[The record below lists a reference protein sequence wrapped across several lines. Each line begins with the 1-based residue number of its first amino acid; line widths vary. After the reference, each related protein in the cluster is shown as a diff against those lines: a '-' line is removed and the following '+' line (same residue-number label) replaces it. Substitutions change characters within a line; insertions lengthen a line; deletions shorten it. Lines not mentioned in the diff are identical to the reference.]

1 MCDRRHLSIRETH
14 RRKGYFDVSSL
25 EIGRERPG
33 GEPTIDDLADTGG
46 EGNSDNT
53 ERGLESAVL
62 GRRGELRRD
71 CLFLKRS
78 SFVFIRLRDTDR
90 DKGLL
95 GDLGSVGA
103 SSPSAST
110 VRLLRGAGNVLDEV
124 FDLASEREAACC
136 IANVALLSATD
147 LRLVGTMAPGCE
159 GSPTRIPPGGDRLGL
174 RLKGALS
181 AGGLMAIAVIGEAV
195 SATGDTAMS

>member
-1 MCDRRHLSIRETH
+1 MR
-14 RRKGYFDVSSL
+14 
-25 EIGRERPG
+25 
-33 GEPTIDDLADTGG
+33 
-46 EGNSDNT
+46 
-53 ERGLESAVL
+53 
-62 GRRGELRRD
+62 
-71 CLFLKRS
+71 LK
-78 SFVFIRLRDTDR
+78 DTDR

-110 VRLLRGAGNVLDEV
+110 VRLLAGAWNILEEV
-124 FDLASEREAACC
+124 FDLVSEGEASCC

-147 LRLVGTMAPGCE
+147 LRLVGTMTLGCE

-174 RLKGALS
+174 RLKGAL
-181 AGGLMAIAVIGEAV
+181 ATVGLMAIAVIGEAL